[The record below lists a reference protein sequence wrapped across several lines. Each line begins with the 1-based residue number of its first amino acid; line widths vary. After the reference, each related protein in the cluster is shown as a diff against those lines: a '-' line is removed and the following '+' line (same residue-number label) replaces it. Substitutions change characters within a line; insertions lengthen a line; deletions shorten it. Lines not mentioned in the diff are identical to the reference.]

1 MNASDFPKLDF
12 ESEQSRAGA
21 AESWMQLMGLKM
33 SAVSTEVADYWE
45 CTEHEVRGKY
55 EMYLRTS
62 PMARGRVQASAL
74 LEPRFQLIERRFR
87 SIVLDV
93 VPRTMQK
100 MAMNAGL
107 LRVSQVIFAVF
118 VEASPGSR
126 ADREQTLLR
135 VQCPAA
141 LNKRSILDNFFDWR
155 FNLDRLLRNENEC
168 TIPFTPGHDSLDHCG
183 KIDFERSSV
192 SSSFAHRCH

>member
-1 MNASDFPKLDF
+1 MHRIFPKLDF

-21 AESWMQLMGLKM
+21 AESWMQLMGVKM

-87 SIVLDV
+87 PIVLDA

-100 MAMNAGL
+100 IAMNAG
-107 LRVSQVIFAVF
+107 FT
-118 VEASPGSR
+118 GSISS
-126 ADREQTLLR
+126 DL
-135 VQCPAA
+135 C
-141 LNKRSILDNFFDWR
+141 SI
-155 FNLDRLLRNENEC
+155 C
-168 TIPFTPGHDSLDHCG
+168 
-183 KIDFERSSV
+183 
-192 SSSFAHRCH
+192 